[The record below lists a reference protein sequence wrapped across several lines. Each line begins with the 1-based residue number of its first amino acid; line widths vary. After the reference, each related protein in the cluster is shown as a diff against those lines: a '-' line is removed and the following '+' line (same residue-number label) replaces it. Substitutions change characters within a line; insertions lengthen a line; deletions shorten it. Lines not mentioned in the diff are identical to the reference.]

1 MILARIFVVVWFLA
15 AFTLSV
21 TGFFRHFSSAT
32 LFGIGALASA
42 SGFTILHWLSKS
54 FRGFSRARGLKRL
67 TQMQVLR
74 LFGVLALF
82 KTDEHVLPGLF
93 AIPTGI
99 IDIAFALTSFVVA
112 ARLVTREGRAR
123 PGFIAWHILGLSGLA
138 VSVTLAILTS
148 TPRFGLVQGGITSQ
162 PMTWFP
168 MSLVPTF
175 IGPFVLICHLLAIV
189 AASTRLRSTRAS
201 LSDQAQRKPG

>member
-1 MILARIFVVVWFLA
+1 MIFARLFVALWFLT

-32 LFGIGALASA
+32 LFGIGALVSA
-42 SGFTILHWLSKS
+42 SGFTILHWLSES
-54 FRGFSRARGLKRL
+54 FREFIRARGLKRF
-67 TQMQVLR
+67 TQLQVLR
-74 LFGVLALF
+74 LFGVLALI
-82 KTDEHVLPGLF
+82 KTDQHVLPGLF

-99 IDIAFALTSFVVA
+99 IDIAFVVTSFVVA
-112 ARLVTREGRAR
+112 TRLVTPEGRAR

-138 VSVTLAILTS
+138 VSATLAILTS
-148 TPRFGLVQGGITSQ
+148 TARFGLVHGGITSQ

-175 IGPFVLICHLLAIV
+175 IGPFVLVCHLLAIV
-189 AASTRLRSTRAS
+189 AARARLRSTCAPICAPIAR
-201 LSDQAQRKPG
+201 P